1 MYVCITR
8 TAVGGQ
14 HRSQNVSLPTCRK
27 DRQHNIAIVVH
38 HWAQLHLELCI
49 LLKCAIVKVSVCL
62 STYGSFLVPD
72 YFSSSSSLPCTCRSL
87 RRAAPRCSD
96 RSVAHLSSL
105 RHDKC
110 RSQLWGHTARE
121 QWCVQIHCRSRPHTC
136 PLSGCSTPLVDML
149 SAQGV
154 EWWNCCLHTYRKE
167 FRRLQRY
174 ISRNEMIK
182 YSQRI

>member
-1 MYVCITR
+1 M
-8 TAVGGQ
+8 
-14 HRSQNVSLPTCRK
+14 
-27 DRQHNIAIVVH
+27 
-38 HWAQLHLELCI
+38 
-49 LLKCAIVKVSVCL
+49 SVCL

-96 RSVAHLSSL
+96 CSVAHLSSL

-182 YSQRI
+182 YSQRIWWNAVNSTIVLASLYSVQMYVVRIVLLSNYHVSSTIGQTSLQIVHVCSLAVRKA